1 MDCGVVALMGCHA
14 GCGHGGHALVCGS
27 DVGVAAGG
35 PGAEDEDAH
44 CGFGWCFL
52 VFGVGTGVA
61 TGVGFFFGV
70 VGCGCG
76 DGDGGTGEQTQLK
89 YTVIPGEERS
99 CVVYT
104 KEKKQ

>member
-44 CGFGWCFL
+44 CVGLVMFWCCHWSWVL
-52 VFGVGTGVA
+52 
-61 TGVGFFFGV
+61 FFGV
-70 VGCGCG
+70 VGGCT
-76 DGDGGTGEQTQLK
+76 GGGCTDDQTQVE
-89 YTVIPGEERS
+89 YTVIAGEERS

-104 KEKKQ
+104 KEKKK